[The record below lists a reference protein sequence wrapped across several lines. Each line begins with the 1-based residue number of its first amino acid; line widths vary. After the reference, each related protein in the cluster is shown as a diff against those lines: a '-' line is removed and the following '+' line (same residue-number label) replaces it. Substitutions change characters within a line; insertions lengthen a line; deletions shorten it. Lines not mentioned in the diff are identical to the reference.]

1 MECPKHLVGRVIGR
15 GGETIQMLQA
25 KTGARIQIDQ
35 NVADVRT
42 PYQLPPIQRDTRRKR
57 DISFSL
63 RCTTL
68 SFHHI

>member
-35 NVADVRT
+35 NVADVRNHIT
-42 PYQLPPIQRDTRRKR
+42 KVITAIGYQIPAQILGGIEASPPG
-57 DISFSL
+57 
-63 RCTTL
+63 
-68 SFHHI
+68 